1 MLNFQYLLFLFLNPC
16 QKILPLPPNFIMMRW
31 GSFLFLSLQCY
42 LMLHPNTFC
51 PIPILRPPPPPFF
64 LNTTIELIDQG
75 LVVCLKTHWLHIVYI
90 LIILLF
96 CIHSGLALLKT
107 LASHFLPAYQTA
119 HHCQHRCYPIG
130 WMVKICFLLTWM
142 NYRKSW
148 SPTLCWNSFKRW
160 MIHRMVISTK
170 TTWRSKQMICYFH
183 YL

>member
-1 MLNFQYLLFLFLNPC
+1 MPEYPAT
-16 QKILPLPPNFIMMRW
+16 NFIMMRW
-31 GSFLFLSLQCY
+31 GSFLSLQCY

-51 PIPILRPPPPPFF
+51 LIPNLPPPFLLGCNPHPLKLTPPSPPP

-75 LVVCLKTHWLHIVYI
+75 LVVCLKTHWLHIVHI

-96 CIHSGLALLKT
+96 CIHSGLALLTT

-119 HHCQHRCYPIG
+119 HHCQHRCYLIG

-170 TTWRSKQMICYFH
+170 TTWYS
-183 YL
+183 